1 MALFP
6 EQGPTDKNTFS
17 TVHQW
22 QYTNTPEIERCGTA
36 IHLLIPMH
44 EHIH

>member
-6 EQGPTDKNTFS
+6 EQGPTDKNTMTFGGGS
-17 TVHQW
+17 
-22 QYTNTPEIERCGTA
+22 TPEIERCGIT